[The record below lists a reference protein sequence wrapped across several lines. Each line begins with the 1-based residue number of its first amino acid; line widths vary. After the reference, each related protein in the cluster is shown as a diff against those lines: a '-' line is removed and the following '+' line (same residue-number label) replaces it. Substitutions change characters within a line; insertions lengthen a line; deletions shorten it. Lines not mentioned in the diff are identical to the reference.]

1 MGVRLVSLITY
12 LTRIHFADRAL
23 EDALPSEMTRH
34 QISRPLLIASES
46 TTQSDALDRLL
57 DTIPATIAPAT
68 FVLPDTSETTAD
80 RARVIALLAEAESDG
95 IVAFGGLR
103 ALDLART
110 VSRRQV
116 PVITIPTRTNS
127 VGLGPLGQSVKG
139 VPSLRADLPVA
150 VLCDATL
157 TLDAGPLTT
166 AAAGMDALVHCL
178 ESYLSTTFNPPAD
191 GIALDGLRRA
201 VVNLEQAVQDGTDI
215 AARREMLIAA
225 LDAGLA
231 GEKGFGGIEAAAHG
245 LESVFDARHG
255 VLHSALVSE
264 FLAFN
269 APAVS
274 DRFTVLREV
283 LGLPEGADL
292 ADALSRLGHRVGLP
306 LRLSEI
312 GVDAALV
319 PTAARTAAA
328 DPSSRTNPRHVTER
342 DYERIM
348 RAAL

>member
-1 MGVRLVSLITY
+1 MSLITY

-23 EDALPSEMTRH
+23 EDALPSEMARH
-34 QISRPLLIASES
+34 QMTRPLLIASES
-46 TTQSDALDRLL
+46 TTRNTALDRLL
-57 DTIPATIAPAT
+57 DALAATVAPVT
-68 FVLPDTSETTAD
+68 FILSDTNDTTQDRTRAAALFDEAD
-80 RARVIALLAEAESDG
+80 CDG

-103 ALDLART
+103 AMDFGRTAR
-110 VSRRQV
+110 RRSH

-127 VGLGPLGQSVKG
+127 VGLGPLGQSANG
-139 VPSLRADLPVA
+139 VPGMRADLPVA

-157 TLDAGPLTT
+157 TVDADPSAT

-201 VVNLEQAVQDGTDI
+201 AMNLERAVQDGTDI
-215 AARREMLIAA
+215 AVRREMLIAA

-231 GEKGFGGIEAAAHG
+231 AEKGLGGIEAAAHS
-245 LESVFDARHG
+245 LESVCAARHG
-255 VLHSALVSE
+255 VLHSALMSE
-264 FLAFN
+264 VLAFN
-269 APAVS
+269 APAVA
-274 DRFTVLREV
+274 DRVTVVRDV
-283 LGLPEGADL
+283 LGLDESADV
-292 ADALSRLGHRVGLP
+292 ADALSRLGQRVGLP

-312 GVDAALV
+312 GVDAALLQI
-319 PTAARTAAA
+319 AARAAAA

-342 DYERIM
+342 DYERMM